1 MLARAVLTTAVH
13 RNWRLAVPDGLSA
26 NRKLSSNGLSGRLL
40 PISRLP
46 FTDCERI
53 TGTIAY
59 WLRRL
64 ACKLAINKAQYR
76 AGGLFEEWQTQIAE
90 VSLVPGDTLILYTD
104 GITEAVNQDGEEF
117 GEGRLV
123 NALLSHGRLPVPQ
136 LLQCVFDEVGQFS
149 RGEQQDDITVV
160 IARSLP

>member
-1 MLARAVLTTAVH
+1 
-13 RNWRLAVPDGLSA
+13 
-26 NRKLSSNGLSGRLL
+26 
-40 PISRLP
+40 
-46 FTDCERI
+46 
-53 TGTIAY
+53 
-59 WLRRL
+59 
-64 ACKLAINKAQYR
+64 LAINKAQYR